1 MTELGFHKFVK
12 LNQVKHH
19 PENFARNVLDKG
31 EMMTEEYEPVKYQD
45 IKHNYEARMKKP
57 TRITDNSMAMGG
69 IVLAGIIFFLLL
81 VWVVAS

>member
-1 MTELGFHKFVK
+1 
-12 LNQVKHH
+12 
-19 PENFARNVLDKG
+19 
-31 EMMTEEYEPVKYQD
+31 MTEEYEPVKYQD